1 MLREYASRPERRLPP
16 ARALAARPAAL
27 ESQAMAFRGFRMAH
41 RPTVRHQRILRAVR
55 GPFVDNHPPA
65 RKRHR
70 WPSLSVD
77 RSCRRYTHRPSGFP
91 APIERPQQAP
101 PVLSCYPLRATRPGR
116 QHPRISHAGPDQPSN
131 RRHSLRARPPKAWLP
146 HPIRETSPP
155 QPTPL
160 ATAPRHPARQPI
172 QMPIPAPAP
181 RARDPLPQ
189 IRNRPRKAPLGVI
202 TCHQRSLS
210 RCSIIPPHNALRRE
224 KARTFRHPAS
234 QPSVALTI
242 EAPPA
247 ATA

>member
-1 MLREYASRPERRLPP
+1 MPTLYAPAQRLP
-16 ARALAARPAAL
+16 
-27 ESQAMAFRGFRMAH
+27 
-41 RPTVRHQRILRAVR
+41 
-55 GPFVDNHPPA
+55 
-65 RKRHR
+65 
-70 WPSLSVD
+70 
-77 RSCRRYTHRPSGFP
+77 
-91 APIERPQQAP
+91 APVERPQQAP
-101 PVLSCYPLRATRPGR
+101 PVLSCHPLRATRARR